1 MSNNL
6 DEDQI
11 ELKTMIKELTKELKT
26 MEEKLY
32 QTQNESRQDPLNFPI
47 RLNNKIG
54 YLGSLIGTGESRPT
68 QQALDVFNEISAAIS
83 MELKHLELLK
93 TEKIKALNMA
103 INESKIDI
111 IKINK

>member
-54 YLGSLIGTGESRPT
+54 YL
-68 QQALDVFNEISAAIS
+68 
-83 MELKHLELLK
+83 
-93 TEKIKALNMA
+93 
-103 INESKIDI
+103 
-111 IKINK
+111 